1 MEKNYPFFAKSA
13 SGETSCA
20 EAGQNEKGTP
30 TMEA

>member
-13 SGETSCA
+13 SGSRTGL
-20 EAGQNEKGTP
+20 AGQNEKRTP